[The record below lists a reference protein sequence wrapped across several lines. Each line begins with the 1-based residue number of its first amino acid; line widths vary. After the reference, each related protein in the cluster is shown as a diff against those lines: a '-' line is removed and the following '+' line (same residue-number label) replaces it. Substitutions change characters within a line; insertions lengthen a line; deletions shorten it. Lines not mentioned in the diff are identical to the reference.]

1 MLRVIPFFILC
12 FLVFGCSSAE
22 KDAPTAQALF
32 DRAREFEDDDR
43 YEEAIR
49 RYSEVRSKFP
59 YSPQAV
65 DAELAVA
72 DVYYKQESY
81 PEAQAAYQ
89 SFRDLHPKHTKVPYV
104 TFRYAL
110 SLYMQ
115 VPETIDRDLG
125 IAPDAV
131 LAFSE
136 LIKKFPQSEYVK
148 ESQEKRT
155 ELIKKL
161 AEKEIYIG
169 DFYYRKKM
177 YKSSLGRYETAA
189 SEYLGLGFDEKILSR
204 LVISAARSG
213 NLVKARQYAKKLEA
227 IGSLGS
233 EGKDA
238 LREALK

>member
-1 MLRVIPFFILC
+1 MLRVIPLLILC
-12 FLVFGCSSAE
+12 ISIFGCSSAE
-22 KDAPTAQALF
+22 KEAPNAQALF
-32 DRAREFEDDDR
+32 DRAREFEEDDR

-49 RYSEVRSKFP
+49 RFSEVRSKFP
-59 YSPQAV
+59 YSSQAV

-81 PEAQAAYQ
+81 PESQTAYQ
-89 SFRDLHPKHTKVPYV
+89 SFLDLHPKHPKVPYV
-104 TFRYAL
+104 TFRHAL
-110 SLYMQ
+110 SIYMQ

-125 IAPDAV
+125 IAPEAV
-131 LAFSE
+131 LAFSD
-136 LIKKFPQSEYVK
+136 LIKKFPQSEYIK

-169 DFYYRKKM
+169 DFYFRKKM
-177 YKSSLGRYETAA
+177 YKSSLGRFETAA
-189 SEYLGLGFDEKILSR
+189 NEYLGLGFDEKILSR

-227 IGSLGS
+227 IDSLGS
-233 EGKDA
+233 EGKQA

>member
-1 MLRVIPFFILC
+1 MLRVIPL
-12 FLVFGCSSAE
+12 FLFCLSFFGCSSAE

-32 DRAREFEDDDR
+32 DIAREYEDDDR
-43 YEEAIR
+43 FEEAIR

-59 YSPQAV
+59 YSSQAV
-65 DAELAVA
+65 EAELAVA

-89 SFRDLHPKHTKVPYV
+89 SFLDLHPKHSKVPYV

-110 SLYMQ
+110 SLFMQ
-115 VPETIDRDLG
+115 VPETIDRDLAV
-125 IAPDAV
+125 APEAI
-131 LAFSE
+131 LAFND

-169 DFYYRKKM
+169 DFYFRKKM
-177 YKSSLGRYETAA
+177 YTSSVKRFEVAA
-189 SEYLGLGFDEKILSR
+189 NEYLGLGYDEKILSR
-204 LVISAARSG
+204 LVISAAKSG
-213 NLVKARQYAKKLEA
+213 DLVKARQFAKKLEGLA
-227 IGSLGS
+227 SLGS
-233 EGKDA
+233 EGKEA
-238 LREALK
+238 LREAQK

>member
-1 MLRVIPFFILC
+1 MLRVIPLLILI
-12 FLVFGCSSAE
+12 FSLFGCSTAE
-22 KDAPTAQALF
+22 KDAPTAQALI
-32 DRAREFEDDDR
+32 DRAKEFEDDDR
-43 YEEAIR
+43 FEEAIR

-72 DVYYKQESY
+72 DVYFKQESF
-81 PEAQAAYQ
+81 PEAQASYQ
-89 SFRDLHPKHTKVPYV
+89 SFRDLHPKHPKIPYV
-104 TFRYAL
+104 VFRYAL

-115 VPETIDRDLG
+115 VPETIDRDLA

-155 ELIKKL
+155 ELVKKM

-177 YKSSLGRYETAA
+177 YKSSVGRYEMAA
-189 SEYLGLGFDEKILSR
+189 KEYLGLGFDEKILSR
-204 LVISAARSG
+204 LVISAAKSG
-213 NLVKARQYAKKLEA
+213 DLVKARQYAKKLE
-227 IGSLGS
+227 SFENLGD
-233 EGKDA
+233 EGKQ
-238 LREALK
+238 ALKEAKK

>member
-1 MLRVIPFFILC
+1 MLRVITLLILC
-12 FLVFGCSSAE
+12 FSLFGCSSAE
-22 KDAPTAQALF
+22 KEAPNAKALF
-32 DRAREFEDDDR
+32 DRAREYEDDDR

-49 RYSEVRSKFP
+49 RYSEVRAKFP
-59 YSPQAV
+59 YSTQAV

-89 SFRDLHPKHTKVPYV
+89 SFRDLHPKHAKVPYV

-110 SLYMQ
+110 SLFMQ

-125 IAPDAV
+125 IAPEAV
-131 LAFSE
+131 LAFSD
-136 LIKKFPQSEYVK
+136 LIRKFPQSEYVK

-169 DFYYRKKM
+169 DFYFRKKM
-177 YKSSLGRYETAA
+177 YKSSVGRFETAA
-189 SEYLGLGFDEKILSR
+189 SEYLGLGFDEKILAR

-213 NLVKARQYAKKLEA
+213 DMVKARQYAKKLEA
-227 IGSLGS
+227 INSLGS
-233 EGKDA
+233 EGK
-238 LREALK
+238 EALKEARK